1 MGSVNP
7 VDTQV
12 TTFTDGFF
20 KATLQ
25 QLRLTVDQIMAQSLA
40 ELQTSLETVNTA
52 IEHPDSFPVA
62 RVELAAKAG
71 TVLFVLAD
79 KAENAQM
86 ELGILPTLLERKT
99 LILERI
105 NSLRPAEQIKDF
117 RQEVSASVTDPE
129 TREHLLKVLDE
140 HAAMEKERSERLDRE
155 RAEAT
160 AGLAT
165 EATNLTTEVA
175 FTELKHRTDTLEKLA
190 DKLDSEKVTKYDVV
204 TITFAILAAIGGM
217 TTAVLALIKWVIG

>member
-1 MGSVNP
+1 MNSV
-7 VDTQV
+7 DSQV
-12 TTFTDGFF
+12 TSFTDAFF
-20 KATLQ
+20 EATLR
-25 QLRLTVDQIMAQSLA
+25 QLRLTVDQITAQSLA

-62 RVELAAKAG
+62 RVELAAKSG
-71 TVLFVLAD
+71 TVVFVLAD
-79 KAENAQM
+79 KAADAQM

-117 RQEVSASVTDPE
+117 RQEVSVSVTDPE

-140 HAAMEKERSERLDRE
+140 HAAMETERSERMDRE

-175 FTELKHRTDTLEKLA
+175 YTKLEHRTDTLEKLA
-190 DKLDSEKVTKYDVV
+190 DKLDSEKVTKFDVV
-204 TITFAILAAIGGM
+204 TITFTILAAIGGM
-217 TTAVLALIKWVIG
+217 TGAVIALIKWVAG

>member
-1 MGSVNP
+1 MNSV
-7 VDTQV
+7 DSQV
-12 TTFTDGFF
+12 TSFTDAFF
-20 KATLQ
+20 EGTLR
-25 QLRLTVDQIMAQSLA
+25 QLRLTIDQIMAQSLA

-52 IEHPDSFPVA
+52 IEHPNSFPVA
-62 RVELAAKAG
+62 RVELAARSGK
-71 TVLFVLAD
+71 VSFVLAD
-79 KAENAQM
+79 KADDAQM

-105 NSLRPAEQIKDF
+105 NSLHPAEQIKDF

-140 HAAMEKERSERLDRE
+140 HAAMEKERSERMDRE

-160 AGLAT
+160 AELAT
-165 EATNLTTEVA
+165 EATNLTSAVA

-190 DKLDSEKVTKYDVV
+190 DKLDSEKVTKFDVV
-204 TITFAILAAIGGM
+204 TITFANLAAVAGM
-217 TTAVLALIKWVIG
+217 TGAVIALIRWVTG